1 MQVNPLVIFH
11 SSREQLVG
19 SHILLIKVYFINSP
33 MLLKLKKSSR
43 KNVHGSRQVSMDV
56 RDPATSGPILVLL
69 RELRAGY
76 ATVVVAV
83 LRRPDYN
90 L

>member
-1 MQVNPLVIFH
+1 
-11 SSREQLVG
+11 
-19 SHILLIKVYFINSP
+19 

-43 KNVHGSRQVSMDV
+43 KNVRGARQVSTDV
-56 RDPATSGPILVLL
+56 RYPATSGQILVLL
-69 RELRAGY
+69 RKMHAGY

-83 LRRPDYN
+83 LRMQDCN